1 MINSTKLSFSVLTGA
16 VLAFYILLVF
26 ELVFELVGF
35 DLKAFALSM
44 M

>member
-1 MINSTKLSFSVLTGA
+1 MINSKKMSISALIGA

-26 ELVFELVGF
+26 ELVGF
-35 DLKAFALSM
+35 DLSAFLSSM

>member
-1 MINSTKLSFSVLTGA
+1 MINSTKLSVSALVGA

-26 ELVFELVGF
+26 ELFGF
-35 DLKAFALSM
+35 DLKAFILSM

>member
-1 MINSTKLSFSVLTGA
+1 MINSTKLSVSALVGA

-26 ELVFELVGF
+26 ELAGF
-35 DLKAFALSM
+35 DLSAFLLSM